1 METNSTSTKKLMK
14 LMEGQGEN
22 NPSTESNS
30 NGSLEK
36 RKTQSKPF
44 DFYQLGPSGEITDA
58 KDADKIRRILKQIQ
72 RQANQFFSKHQKGR
86 IRCKS
91 KDYNIVLSKS
101 KDSLIIKV
109 KGRETGKVVLSQRI
123 KVGGHIV
130 T

>member
-1 METNSTSTKKLMK
+1 METNSTSTKKLVK
-14 LMEGQGEN
+14 LMEGQNEN
-22 NPSTESNS
+22 TPSSESND
-30 NGSLEK
+30 NGKGEQ
-36 RKTQSKPF
+36 REIHSKPF
-44 DFYQLGPSGEITDA
+44 NFYQLGPSGEITDA

-72 RQANQFFSKHQKGR
+72 GQANQFFSKHQKGR

-91 KDYNIVLSKS
+91 KDYEIVLSKT

-109 KGRETGKVVLSQRI
+109 KGKDTGKVVLSQRI

>member
-1 METNSTSTKKLMK
+1 MEEQS
-14 LMEGQGEN
+14 EN
-22 NPSTESNS
+22 IPSSERND
-30 NGSLEK
+30 NGKGEK
-36 RKTQSKPF
+36 RKPHSTPF

-72 RQANQFFSKHQKGR
+72 GQANQFFSKHQKGR

-109 KGRETGKVVLSQRI
+109 KGRKTGKVVLSQRI
-123 KVGGHIV
+123 KVGGYIV

>member
-1 METNSTSTKKLMK
+1 MEKNITSTNKLMK

-22 NPSTESNS
+22 NPPIESNN
-30 NGSLEK
+30 NGSLEG
-36 RKTQSKPF
+36 RSASPKPF
-44 DFYQLGPSGEITDA
+44 DFYKLGPSGEITDA
-58 KDADKIRRILKQIQ
+58 KDADKIRRILQQIQ

-109 KGRETGKVVLSQRI
+109 KGIETGKVVLSQRI